1 MKCKKMYKNIDRF
14 LGNSFLL
21 EINPMPATTVGL
33 LKFIICRLRNET
45 GSGTTFGLHLALF
58 IFTLI
63 KPCHFLRFCLQDF
76 IYIRILTTE
85 AARNRG

>member
-33 LKFIICRLRNET
+33 LKFIICRWVKRWKPNEPEGET
-45 GSGTTFGLHLALF
+45 G
-58 IFTLI
+58 
-63 KPCHFLRFCLQDF
+63 
-76 IYIRILTTE
+76 
-85 AARNRG
+85 